1 MDKIAQVT
9 NKSDINNALDTFAQ
23 LQKDKE
29 IEVKTKEEIAAE
41 NREKRLQELRE
52 KQRAKKEHAE
62 LVRQRKLL
70 NTDNLTAESDD
81 VIQGTETEQS

>member
-62 LVRQRKLL
+62 RVRQRKLL

-81 VIQGTETEQS
+81 VMQGTETEQS